1 MFTLSFLRWDWNN
14 YLAGRY
20 PHAKLADDGKDF
32 GPGQVIMTPK
42 LGEAELLG
50 RYEYWISKGLV
61 QDYATFKANL
71 VVARDPDDD
80 TALQFLIPADL
91 IDQFL
96 IGKSKI
102 QFK

>member
-1 MFTLSFLRWDWNN
+1 
-14 YLAGRY
+14 
-20 PHAKLADDGKDF
+20 
-32 GPGQVIMTPK
+32 MTPK
-42 LGEAELLG
+42 LGEAELLS
-50 RYEYWISKGLV
+50 RYEYWISKGLL

-80 TALQFLIPADL
+80 TALEFLIPADL
-91 IDQFL
+91 IDQFF

>member
-1 MFTLSFLRWDWNN
+1 
-14 YLAGRY
+14 
-20 PHAKLADDGKDF
+20 
-32 GPGQVIMTPK
+32 MTPK

-71 VVARDPDDD
+71 VVVRDPDDD

-91 IDQFL
+91 IDQFF

-102 QFK
+102 LFS